1 MTASGF
7 VTEELTRLWSELLG
21 VDEPAPGVE
30 FAALGGGPEAAE
42 RLAALIDEEL
52 GLTVSPAELLGAGT
66 LAEMAEVVDAA
77 MKAPPAGPTASG
89 TGTSASIPGPAAA
102 PFPVADALRA
112 VPRDADARPALSFA
126 QQRLWFMQQIDPE
139 TTLYNVPTVL
149 RLRGALDRA
158 ALGRALD
165 AVVARHEVLRTTYAA
180 PAGVPHQV
188 IAAPGPVPLPY
199 TDVSAA
205 GDPEAEARRIADE
218 EARRVFDLAAAPPL
232 AARLVRVATDDHRL
246 VVTFHHVAVDGGSV
260 EVFYRELGL
269 LYGSPEGLPEAALQ
283 YADLA
288 EWQRAR
294 LTGGTLDALVG
305 HWRTVLGEDPRALE
319 LPTDRPRPRS
329 KSFRGAVA
337 TRLLPAELVGA
348 VRAFGRA
355 ERATANMTYMAA
367 LYALLAGWSGTEDV
381 TVGIPAAGRTRP
393 ELQEL
398 VGCLINMV
406 PVRTGLAGEPGFR
419 ALVGRVRTA
428 VLDAAAHQEL
438 PFDKLVEA
446 LVARRGR
453 DFMPVFRVMFSYLG
467 ERRAPVFAG
476 LDGCALDLTGPQDTA
491 KYDLSLYVE
500 ERGGDAVEL
509 TLEYD
514 TDLYGPDTPAAL
526 LAAYERALTEA
537 VASPDTPVG
546 RLPAVLSFTAAHRG
560 ATHREEARP

>member
-7 VTEELTRLWSELLG
+7 VIEELARFWSELLCTE
-21 VDEPAPGVE
+21 EPSPGAE
-30 FAALGGGPEAAE
+30 FTKLGGDGETAT
-42 RLAALIDEEL
+42 RLAGLIDEEL
-52 GLTVSPAELLGAGT
+52 GLTVSPARLLGAGT
-66 LAEMAEVVDAA
+66 LAGMAEVVDAA
-77 MKAPPAGPTASG
+77 MKAPPAAPPGRE
-89 TGTSASIPGPAAA
+89 SAADRDSARLAEPAPDA
-102 PFPVADALRA
+102 PRAL
-112 VPRDADARPALSFA
+112 PRGADARPALSFA

-149 RLRGALDRA
+149 RLRGALDPA

-188 IAAPGPVPLPY
+188 IAAPSPVPLPR

-205 GDPEAEARRIADE
+205 GDPEAEARRIAGE
-218 EARRVFDLAAAPPL
+218 EARRVFDLATAPPL
-232 AARLVRVATDDHRL
+232 AARLVRVAEDDHRL

-269 LYGSPEGLPEAALQ
+269 LYGTPEGLPEAPLQ

-294 LTGGTLDALVG
+294 LTGATLDGLIG
-305 HWRTVLGEDPRALE
+305 HWRAVLGEDPRALE

-337 TRLLPAELVGA
+337 TRRLPAGLVRA
-348 VRAFGRA
+348 VRAFGKEA
-355 ERATANMTYMAA
+355 RATANMTYLAA
-367 LYALLAGWSGTEDV
+367 LYALLSGWSGAKDV
-381 TVGIPAAGRTRP
+381 TVGMPAAGRTRP
-393 ELQEL
+393 ELQDL

-406 PVRTGLAGEPGFR
+406 PVRAGLAGDPGFG
-419 ALVGRVRTA
+419 ALTGRVRAA
-428 VLDAAAHQEL
+428 VLDAADHQEL

-446 LVARRGR
+446 LVTRRGR
-453 DFMPVFRVMFSYLG
+453 DFTPVFRVMFSHLG
-467 ERRAPVFAG
+467 ERRPPVFAG
-476 LDGCALDLTGPQDTA
+476 LGPCELDVTGPQDTA

-500 ERGGDAVEL
+500 ERGADAVEL
-509 TLEYD
+509 LLEYD
-514 TDLYGPDTPAAL
+514 TDLYGPDTPDAL
-526 LAAYERALTEA
+526 LAAYERTLAEA

-546 RLPAVLSFTAAHRG
+546 DLPAVVSFT